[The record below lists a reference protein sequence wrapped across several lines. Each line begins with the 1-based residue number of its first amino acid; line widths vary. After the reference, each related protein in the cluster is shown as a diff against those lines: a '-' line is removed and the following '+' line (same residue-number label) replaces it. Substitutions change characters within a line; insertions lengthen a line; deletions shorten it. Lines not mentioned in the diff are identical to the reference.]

1 MNSPLVSNLSV
12 EQACRGKGLCF
23 SVGPFAVSIKTSI
36 PSVIEGISLLYSY
49 YFTADTDAFTDYHIS
64 LDRAGGFRRWFRPQV
79 NFNFDGH
86 KPFKPL
92 PLSQALPNFEW
103 GLNWCI
109 ANHAHQYLIIHA
121 AVVEKNGFAAILPA
135 PPGSGKSTL
144 CAALVNRG
152 WRLFTDELAMISLE
166 SGHLVPIPR
175 PVNLKNDSIDI
186 IQAFAPAA
194 VFSKKVFDTNKGTV
208 SLMKAPDESV
218 LRCKEEAK
226 AAWVI
231 FPRYKPGVD
240 AVLVNKPKAQ
250 SCMALAQNAFNFNV
264 LGSKG
269 FKVLS
274 SVVDASE
281 CFDFS
286 YSQLNEAVEI
296 FDHLAASL

>member
-1 MNSPLVSNLSV
+1 MNSPLVSNLSI
-12 EQACRGKGLCF
+12 EQACRGDGLRIA
-23 SVGPFAVSIKTSI
+23 VGPFTISIKTSI
-36 PSVIEGISLLYSY
+36 PSVIEGISLLYHHY
-49 YFTADTDAFTDYHIS
+49 ATADANAFSDYHIS
-64 LDRAGGFRRWFRPQV
+64 LDRASGVRKWLRPQV

-121 AVVEKNGFAAILPA
+121 AVVEKSGFAAILPA

-166 SGHLVPIPR
+166 SGCLVPIPR
-175 PVNLKNDSIDI
+175 PVNLKNDSIEI
-186 IQAFAPAA
+186 IQAFAPSA
-194 VFSKKVFDTNKGTV
+194 VFSEKIFDTNKGTV

-218 LRCKEEAK
+218 LRGKEEAK

-231 FPRYKPGVD
+231 FPRYKAGVD
-240 AVLVNKPKAQ
+240 TAIVAKSKAQ

-269 FKVLS
+269 FKTLS
-274 SVVDASE
+274 ALVDASE

-286 YSQLNEAVEI
+286 YSQLDEAI
-296 FDHLAASL
+296 DTFDQLAASL